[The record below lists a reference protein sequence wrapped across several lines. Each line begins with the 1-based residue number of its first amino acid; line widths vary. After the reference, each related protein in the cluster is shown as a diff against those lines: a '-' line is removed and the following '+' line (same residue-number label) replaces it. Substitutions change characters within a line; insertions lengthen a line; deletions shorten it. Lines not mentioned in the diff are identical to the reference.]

1 MEAFVVGSVVAI
13 FGLVIAIG
21 AVRTYIALD
30 RWFGKPVEK

>member
-21 AVRTYIALD
+21 AVRMYIEAE
-30 RWFGKPVEK
+30 RWFSKPSKN